1 VSTNLD
7 WVETVEGRVE
17 DGGATSISVGGAGA
31 GAGAEANAAA
41 VADEATDGSVA
52 DSVGG
57 APAGASAGAFAG
69 SSAGAFAGAGAGA
82 GVGAAA
88 ADESRAF
95 VGMAAG
101 VDGEV
106 AGAAGLCLGDFVLG
120 GDRGLGGDLG

>member
-1 VSTNLD
+1 MSPASHGDLD
-7 WVETVEGRVE
+7 PQSPSDMALPIRIDDV
-17 DGGATSISVGGAGA
+17 DGGGRGL
-31 GAGAEANAAA
+31 AEELEELGA
-41 VADEATDGSVA
+41 VAG
-52 DSVGG
+52 
-57 APAGASAGAFAG
+57 
-69 SSAGAFAGAGAGA
+69 